1 MLHNSRFTTLDKPFH
16 DSFFLKESSTGIH
29 YMRKSEELILEED
42 KYRDVIPYIQNNLFI
57 LENIFIKD
65 KLLQRLTFPKE
76 DISFIRMGKK
86 SDLDV
91 GTFNIGYSENGFDFS
106 YFIQE
111 HLKENDQEVLDILR
125 NTSKQS
131 MRDTLV
137 GKNDP
142 TLKRF
147 FKYQGRIGLNNLDD
161 NLNTGF
167 YSVIQYK
174 YNSSGRLNEDLINDT
189 LLKIVDVGLYRTIRA
204 TNNNQRIKAVKDFE
218 QTRVDLNRYV
228 YQAPSRDITFN
239 GVLEVYNTEKYIYQ
253 FLYATYPFT
262 SQMNRFFDKER
273 NGWSNWR
280 HIQYLY
286 DLHGTLINS
295 PGTNLAKRPIEIPKL
310 GVINGRQVQS
320 NLKRFGNIMDGF
332 YRFRG
337 YKTNSHLRLWQENF
351 GIMPDTYT
359 YRNTYSPFY
368 TVYPSNH
375 MDYSYGYVSKETV
388 RNAEEGFLSFFNP
401 YNDRNSTVI
410 DPPEIRLNKNIDLRH
425 HATFDEGVYIQLYKL
440 PNTLPNPYILRNPFN
455 VKEYN
460 VVMNLSTDGIQ
471 TNSWQQGLRFLD
483 LRPYVNYNN
492 SWESVQSSY
501 LRSDIFLGY
510 INGVSFVM
518 DQEMYDLTVER
529 QMIVIS
535 PNHDGED
542 RVLEID

>member
-1 MLHNSRFTTLDKPFH
+1 MIHNSRFTTLDKPFH

-29 YMRKSEELILEED
+29 YMRKSEGLILEEE
-42 KYRDVIPYIQNNLFI
+42 KYRDIIPYIQNNLFI

-91 GTFNIGYSENGFDFS
+91 GTFNTGYSENGFDFS

-111 HLKENDQEVLDILR
+111 HLKENYQEVLEILR

-174 YNSSGRLNEDLINDT
+174 YNSSGRLNEDLIDNT
-189 LLKIVDVGLYRTIRA
+189 LLQIVDAGLYRTIRA
-204 TNNNQRIKAVKDFE
+204 TNNNQRIKDVKDFE
-218 QTRVDLNRYV
+218 QARVNLNRYV

-239 GVLEVYNTEKYIYQ
+239 GVLEVYNTEKYIFQ
-253 FLYATYPFT
+253 FLYVSYPFT
-262 SQMNRFFDKER
+262 SQMNRFFDKEK

-295 PGTNLAKRPIEIPKL
+295 PGSNLAKRPIEIPKL
-310 GVINGRQVQS
+310 AVANRVQS
-320 NLKRFGNIMDGF
+320 NLKRYGNILDGF

-337 YKTNSHLRLWQENF
+337 YKTNSHLRLWQKNF
-351 GIMPDTYT
+351 SIIPDSGT
-359 YRNTYSPFY
+359 YRSTYSPFF
-368 TVYPSNH
+368 TVYPNNH

-388 RNAEEGFLSFFNP
+388 RTAEEGFLSFFSP
-401 YNDRNSTVI
+401 YNDRNGTVI

-425 HATFDEGVYIQLYKL
+425 HAIFDEGTYIQLFNL

-455 VKEYN
+455 VKESN
-460 VVMNLSTDGIQ
+460 VVMDLSTDALS

-492 SWESVQSSY
+492 PGECIQSSY
-501 LRSDIFLGY
+501 LRSNIFLGY

-529 QMIVIS
+529 QMIVLS
-535 PNHDGED
+535 RNTDESNY
-542 RVLEID
+542 LEID